1 MVTYRV
7 RIFSL
12 FAVAL
17 LLTSLSYA
25 QQQTSPP
32 STRAEALTNADVLK
46 MVEAKLGDDLIVSK
60 IKSSSGDF
68 DTSIDAILK
77 LKAAGASDAVIHA
90 MVEASPATRPVLK
103 EAGAKEPAP
112 DPNDPKSPHASGL
125 YWKPTSGP
133 DKRVVKLEPS
143 TYSQGK
149 AGPGFFKM
157 TWKIVIKGD
166 RAALRITE
174 AAPEFWF
181 YFATG
186 GEAFSSSGP
195 SSPDDFVLARLEKK
209 SKERELVVGQGGMT
223 GMKAGVRSQDTIALE
238 SKQVATGIYQARAS
252 RPLEPGEYAF
262 LRAGVTMESLSSGK
276 LFDFGIERAK

>member
-1 MVTYRV
+1 MLRFSV

-12 FAVAL
+12 FGVAL
-17 LLTSLSYA
+17 LLASLSYA
-25 QQQTSPP
+25 QQPTSPP
-32 STRAEALTNADVLK
+32 ATRAEALTNSDVLK
-46 MVEAKLGDDLIVSK
+46 MVEAKLTDDLIIGK
-60 IKSSSGDF
+60 IKSSPSDF

-77 LKAAGASDAVIHA
+77 LKAAGASDAIIHA
-90 MVEASPATRPVLK
+90 MVEARPTAKAVVK
-103 EAGAKEPAP
+103 EAVAKEPAP

-133 DKRVVKLEPS
+133 DKRVVKLEAS

-174 AAPEFWF
+174 PAPEFWF

-186 GEAFSSSGP
+186 GEAFASSGP
-195 SSPDDFVLARLEKK
+195 SNPDDFVLARLEKK
-209 SKERELVVGQGGMT
+209 SKERELAVGQGGMT

-238 SKQVATGIYQARAS
+238 SKQVAPGIYQARAS

-262 LRAGVTMESLSSGK
+262 VRAGVTMESASSGK